1 MELVAFPVELLVSII
16 VCLDVRDIL
25 RCREVCVFFKTLIDE
40 DVHTQYKIELALAG
54 MEDGPPSALTPSDR
68 LAILRERQE
77 AWKSLTWKAR
87 TEYDMRRGGVWE
99 LYGGVLAQAD
109 GDRTLVCAQLPSVIR
124 GIEEKVWT
132 VEDVGVKIRDFG
144 MDPAQDLLIIIQ
156 HHTEGSDLLSRVH
169 LRSLVSGKI
178 HPHAPKGGMLMHK
191 LRPGQYSYT
200 IQTSE
205 DFLGLLIQSFELGES
220 ELLIWN
226 WKSGT
231 LRLHLHGEF
240 LPSFAFLTSQYILIT
255 TFPDEDPDEE
265 GNFPHTITSRILV
278 VDVDAAPE
286 QPTQLSD
293 LDYLCAF
300 HYPTLSNNFTTIAMS
315 LRSDPGP
322 HWRPN
327 PSLKVPFH
335 ISRTDRLFVITMW
348 LTEGHAHVALLSLI
362 PASTFLSAMASLAP
376 GETRR
381 EFEWSEWGPR
391 GSRFLVAP
399 SRHTTVW
406 VCYVYGMTFV
416 MVLRSG
422 SQQVIMTLDF
432 NQLDIRRTLCEDD
445 PETETPTE
453 NARLVTETTEFRRA
467 GVFLDPVQTSLP
479 YWLRK
484 TRPLGGEGAE
494 GEGHFEAVMLSE
506 DSLIMVS
513 SQSHIRKYRV
523 LTF

>member
-1 MELVAFPVELLVSII
+1 MELIGLPAELLVSII
-16 VCLDVRDIL
+16 ANLDVRDIL
-25 RCREVCVFFKTLIDE
+25 RCREVCVFFKDLIDD
-40 DVHTQYKIELALAG
+40 DVHAQYKIELALAG

-77 AWKSLTWKAR
+77 AWKTLTWKAR

-109 GDRTLVCAQLPSVIR
+109 GDSTLVCAQLPSVIR

-132 VEDVGVKIRDFG
+132 IEDVGVKIRDFG
-144 MDPAQDLLIIIQ
+144 MDPAQDLLVAIE
-156 HHTEGSDLLSRVH
+156 HHTEGSEMFSRVH
-169 LRSLVSGKI
+169 LRSLATGKI
-178 HPHAPKGGMLMHK
+178 HPDAPKTGMLVHQ
-191 LRPGQYSYT
+191 LRPERYSYT

-205 DFLGLLIQSFELGES
+205 DFLGLLIQGPEEAAC

-226 WKSGT
+226 WKSGA
-231 LRLHLHGEF
+231 LRIHLCGEF
-240 LPSFAFLTSQYILIT
+240 MPSFSFLTSRYILLT
-255 TFPDEDPDEE
+255 TYPDEDPDEE

-278 VDVDAAPE
+278 LDLDAAPDA
-286 QPTQLSD
+286 PAKLSE

-300 HYPTLSNNFTTIAMS
+300 HYPMLSNNFTTLAMS

-322 HWRPN
+322 HWRPS

-335 ISRTDRLFVITMW
+335 ISRTDRLFVNTIW
-348 LTEGHAHVALLSLI
+348 LTDGHAHIALLSLI
-362 PASTFLSAMASLAP
+362 PASTFLSALSSLAP

-381 EFEWSEWGPR
+381 DFEWSEWGPR
-391 GSRFLVAP
+391 GSRFVVAP
-399 SRHTTVW
+399 SRHTPVW
-406 VCYVYGMTFV
+406 VCYVYGMTFA
-416 MVLRSG
+416 MVLRAG

-432 NQLDIRRTLCEDD
+432 NQLDIQRTLCSEG
-445 PETETPTE
+445 EAQTTE

-467 GVFLDPVQTSLP
+467 GVFREPVHTSLP

-484 TRPLGGEGAE
+484 TRPLGGEGSE
-494 GEGHFEAVMLSE
+494 GEGHFEAVMISE

-513 SQSHIRKYRV
+513 SQHHIRKYRV